1 MMGRNVLNFRTS
13 SASANLLLSRK
24 INLRD
29 QPLAF
34 REIFWHVSCINKK
47 QYAVKIHVQFTTLS
61 RKEPAFMN
69 IQDKPTGRRSF
80 LKKSMTSLVGAAF
93 LPSLLKSKERNVLT
107 QTGKKRKF
115 ICRSLGKTGLK
126 LPVVSI
132 GAGCYEPTVYK
143 KALDE
148 GIAHIDTSQYYYNG
162 RHEQIVADAIKDRPR
177 DSFVI
182 ATSIL
187 LGKGTPGS
195 FSTMRKEDAPQLVD
209 RFDISLKR
217 LGLDTVDIFY
227 VAGTDSRET
236 ALYEPLMSG
245 LQRIKK
251 QGKARFVGVAAH
263 QDEPEVLRAA
273 VESNVHD
280 VVLVAYNF
288 RHPRRDEIKTAM
300 AEAAK
305 AGLGIIVM
313 KPMAGAFWDRE
324 KKSPINGK
332 AALKWVLQDENVT
345 TSVPGISSLDQLEAD
360 LSVMESLALTPEEKA
375 DLKLADASA
384 PSGLYCPQCGS
395 CQTQCPA
402 GLEIPLLM
410 RSYMYA
416 YGYRDLG
423 KARAALSQADMSRL
437 QCIDCATC
445 RVSCTMGFDVR
456 ERALDI
462 AKLNSEIDALLL

>member
-1 MMGRNVLNFRTS
+1 
-13 SASANLLLSRK
+13 
-24 INLRD
+24 
-29 QPLAF
+29 
-34 REIFWHVSCINKK
+34 
-47 QYAVKIHVQFTTLS
+47 
-61 RKEPAFMN
+61 MN
-69 IQDKPTGRRSF
+69 SQDKPSGRRSF
-80 LKKSMTSLVGAAF
+80 LKKSMTGLVGAAF

-115 ICRSLGKTGLK
+115 IYRPLGKTGLK
-126 LPVVSI
+126 LPIVSI
-132 GAGCYEPTVYK
+132 GAGCYEPAVYK

-148 GIAHIDTSQYYYNG
+148 GIVHIDTSQYYYNG
-162 RHEQIVADAIKDRPR
+162 RHEQIVAEAIKGRPR
-177 DSFVI
+177 ESFVI

-187 LGKGTPGS
+187 LGRGTPGS

-209 RFDISLKR
+209 KFEISLKR

-245 LQRIKK
+245 LQKIKK

-273 VESNVHD
+273 VESKVHD

-305 AGLGIIVM
+305 AGLGVIVM

-345 TSVPGISSLDQLEAD
+345 TSVPGINSLDQLEAD

-437 QCIDCATC
+437 QCVDCATC

-462 AKLNSEIDALLL
+462 AKLNSEIDALLR